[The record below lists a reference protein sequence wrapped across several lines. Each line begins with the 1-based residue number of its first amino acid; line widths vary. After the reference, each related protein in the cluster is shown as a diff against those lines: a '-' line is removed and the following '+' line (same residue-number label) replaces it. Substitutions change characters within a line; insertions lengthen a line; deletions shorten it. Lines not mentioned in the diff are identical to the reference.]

1 MEEKKKNLKNIIEC
15 LIKSFFATFA
25 VMGIT
30 DLETTNIF
38 LLCIFVASFVLFGL
52 RKKHIEQPE
61 KRVFVPGI
69 VLAALFSILY
79 ALFSDL
85 SGGLENAA
93 FRMIYSGSCILGLF
107 VIFFE
112 AIVSLLWFFSEKDEL
127 FKKEEKR
134 PFSLKTLFLYT
145 GIILVCMIPFLLL
158 NFPAVMTPDSISQYR
173 QITGSLPLKNHHPWI
188 HTLTFGL
195 FYKLGFAVTQ
205 NEISAIAFYTVFQM
219 ITISVSVGYAI
230 ECLYEAGIK
239 KGFRIAALL
248 MFVLYPYN
256 LIYSVTIWKD
266 ILFSVAVLVLTVTV
280 FRVLEKWTLR
290 DKIIF
295 VISALGMCLYRFNG
309 FYAFIVVLLLLLIIK
324 RKEIKN
330 YLIYGVGVL
339 AMVLLINGPIADA
352 VGVQKTS
359 FAFAMTIPL
368 QQIGN
373 VVATGGELT
382 QQQRDFLNEI
392 NDVELMGELYEPQC
406 EDPLLDWATERDEY
420 YLDSCKGEFILEWI
434 KIGLNNPGKYIE
446 AFLNQTRGYW
456 APMSPGQTVFFG
468 VMEPNAAG
476 LEGAPVLSGPIAVKF
491 NELMTKIYT
500 MVPIYGIFYS
510 MGSCFWLMLI
520 GGAICISRKEEKKL
534 TVFLPVFLITCTVL
548 AAAPLV
554 SDLRYQ
560 YPLMISLPYLLF
572 ISFAV

>member
-15 LIKSFFATFA
+15 LIKSFFASFS

-30 DLETTNIF
+30 GLETTNILF
-38 LLCIFVASFVLFGL
+38 LCIFVAAFVLFKL
-52 RKKHIEQPE
+52 RKKRIEKLP
-61 KRVFVPGI
+61 KRICIQGIALAVVFSAI
-69 VLAALFSILY
+69 Y
-79 ALFSDL
+79 TQFSDF
-85 SGGLENAA
+85 SAGLENRI
-93 FRMIYSGSCILGLF
+93 FWLIYVSACIVGLII
-107 VIFFE
+107 IFYE
-112 AIVSLLWFFSEKDEL
+112 LTVSALWFFTAKTDL
-127 FKKEEKR
+127 FIHGEIQS
-134 PFSLKTLFLYT
+134 FSWRILIFYS

-173 QITGSLPLKNHHPWI
+173 QIIGDLPLKNHHPWI

-195 FYKLGFAVTQ
+195 FYKIGFAVTH

-248 MFVLYPYN
+248 MFVIYPYN

-266 ILFSVAVLVLTVTV
+266 VLFAVSVLILTVTI
-280 FRVLEKWTLR
+280 FRVSIKWTLR

-295 VISALGMCLYRFNG
+295 VTSSFGMCLYRING
-309 FYAFIVVLLLLLIIK
+309 FYAFVVTILLLLIIK

-339 AMVLLINGPIADA
+339 VMVLLINGPIADA

-359 FAFAMTIPL
+359 FAFAMTMPL

-382 QQQRDFLNEI
+382 QQQRDFLNGI
-392 NDVELMGELYEPQC
+392 NDIELMGELYEPQC

-420 YLDSCKGEFILEWI
+420 YLDSCKEEFLLEWF
-434 KIGLNNPGKYIE
+434 KIGLNNPIKYVE
-446 AFLNQTRGYW
+446 ALINQTKGYW
-456 APMSPGQTVFFG
+456 EPMSPGQTVFFG

-476 LEGAPVLSGPIAVKF
+476 LEGAPVIRGPIAVKF

-500 MVPIYGIFYS
+500 MIPVYGIFYS
-510 MGSCFWLMLI
+510 MGSCLWILLLGI
-520 GGAICISRKEEKKL
+520 AICISRREDKKL
-534 TVFLPVFLITCTVL
+534 VCFLPVLLITCTVL
-548 AAAPLV
+548 VAAPLV